1 MTEIQGK
8 SILVRVSEGSSY
20 RESTVSSNT
29 WNGYTSE
36 NQEERLFF
44 QRDTDSEVQNAVF
57 SKWNGWNTLRKWKLV
72 QRFTFYLSLQF
83 DDVTAKT
90 MYVLFFARLTSYIMH
105 VVGELPVH
113 TVVTAEIMHDAEKA
127 SFIK

>member
-1 MTEIQGK
+1 METCTKI
-8 SILVRVSEGSSY
+8 
-20 RESTVSSNT
+20 
-29 WNGYTSE
+29 
-36 NQEERLFF
+36 
-44 QRDTDSEVQNAVF
+44 
-57 SKWNGWNTLRKWKLV
+57 
-72 QRFTFYLSLQF
+72 YLSLQF